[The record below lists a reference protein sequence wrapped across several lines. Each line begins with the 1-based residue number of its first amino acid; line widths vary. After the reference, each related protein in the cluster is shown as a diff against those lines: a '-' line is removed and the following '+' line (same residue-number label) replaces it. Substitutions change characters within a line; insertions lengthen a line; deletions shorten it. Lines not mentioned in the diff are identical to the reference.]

1 MAYRTGSVRWLIPS
15 TASKNCRSVCAE
27 TELGN
32 WANGFTLTKLPR
44 LNNLPKQLT
53 LAGGKVRDYANL
65 VKLRKQPL
73 ER

>member
-1 MAYRTGSVRWLIPS
+1 MKNKRSEAGSHFAAVM
-15 TASKNCRSVCAE
+15 KNCRSVCAE